1 MRAMHVLILGGY
13 GFIGLEAARPL
24 VKTHKVSALGRA
36 PDQAART
43 LPGANWIKA
52 DIGRLDSPEKWG
64 PLLAGVDVVVN
75 ASGALQD
82 GARDNLAAVQD
93 VAIRALI
100 RACESAGIKR
110 FVQVSAPGADSGATD
125 FLRTKAVADA
135 ALKQSKLDWVILR
148 PGLVWGRTATG
159 GAALVRMLAATPL
172 VQMLV
177 LADARV
183 QMVDIDDVSDAIIA
197 AVEGRIGA
205 GVDADL
211 VEAGTRSLGDI
222 VTAVRA
228 WHGYPPAP
236 RIDVPGFVGRALARG
251 ADLAGWFGWRS
262 PLRSTSLRALER
274 GVVGDASAW
283 TRANGNELMSFD
295 ESLRRRS
302 ATRQDRVFA
311 RTQLLLPF
319 IVLAL
324 STFWI
329 ASGVIGL
336 AQLDSAVAALNGAV
350 VHPAL
355 FVVGGSIVD
364 IALGAALLW
373 RPWARAAAWGMI
385 VVTAAYVTA
394 GSILTPDLWAD
405 PLGPLLKPLP
415 AAMLAL
421 VCAAL
426 LEER

>member
-1 MRAMHVLILGGY
+1 MHVLILGGY
-13 GFIGLEAARPL
+13 GFIGLEAARRL
-24 VKTHKVSALGRA
+24 VETHRVSALGRA
-36 PDQAART
+36 PEQAART

-52 DIGRLDSPEKWG
+52 DIARLVSPEKWG

-100 RACESAGIKR
+100 RACESAGVRR
-110 FVQVSAPGADSGATD
+110 FVQISASGADAGATD
-125 FLRTKAVADA
+125 FLRTKAMADA
-135 ALKQSKLDWVILR
+135 ALKQSRLDWVILR
-148 PGLVWGRTATG
+148 PGLVWGRTASG
-159 GAALVRMLAATPL
+159 GTALVRMLAATPL

-177 LADARV
+177 LAGARV
-183 QMVDIDDVSDAIIA
+183 QMVDIDDVSEAIAA
-197 AVEGRIGA
+197 AVEGKIEA

-211 VEAGTRSLGDI
+211 VEAAPRTLGEI
-222 VTAVRA
+222 VAAVRA

-236 RIDVPGFVGRALARG
+236 HIDVPGFIGRALARG
-251 ADLAGWFGWRS
+251 ADLASWLGWRS

-274 GVVGDASAW
+274 GVVGDGSVWARASG
-283 TRANGNELMSFD
+283 RPLMSFD
-295 ESLRRRS
+295 ASLRRRP

-319 IVLAL
+319 MVLAL
-324 STFWI
+324 SGFWI

-336 AQLDSAVAALNGAV
+336 TQLDGAVAALNGAV
-350 VHPAL
+350 VHPGL
-355 FVVGGSIVD
+355 FVVGGSIID

-385 VVTAAYVTA
+385 AVTAAYVVA
-394 GSILTPDLWAD
+394 GSVLTPHLWAD

-415 AAMLAL
+415 AAILAL